1 MHEHILIALAGIGLI
16 AIVSQWLSWWL
27 KLPAILFLLL
37 SGIIAGPVTGWLDP
51 NALFGDL
58 LFPMVSLSVA
68 VILFEGSLTLKLD
81 QIRGLQQVVRN
92 LVSFGILVTWAVTT
106 IASYL
111 LLDIGWQ
118 LALLFGAVTVVTGP
132 TVIIPMLRTV
142 RPNARIANILRWEGI
157 VIDPIGA
164 LLAVLVFEFI
174 VSGRADGALG
184 HTLFGFGEILL
195 IGIAMGVVPGY
206 VFGLVLRQHLIPEY
220 LRNIATLSLV
230 FVVFV
235 GSNLIYSESGLL
247 AVTILGLW
255 LANMKDVQIEDILS
269 FKESLSLLL
278 ISGVFILLAARLDVN
293 ELGRLGWPAVYV
305 FLAIQFVARPLKVA
319 VSTLGSTLNWRERAL
334 LAWIAP
340 RGIVAAA
347 VSALFALRLQ
357 EQGMPQADL
366 LVPLTFMVIIG
377 TVVLQ
382 SASAR
387 FIARW
392 LNVAEPDPRGFLIIG
407 ANPVARAIGKAL
419 TDREFRV
426 ILTDTSWENAR
437 AARMGG
443 LPVYYGNPISAHADQ
458 HLDLVGIGRMLA
470 LSPVADVNVL
480 AGMRFRS
487 EFGRAAIYTI
497 QTAQEKAGAE
507 KLKAAEP
514 RRGYTL
520 FGTEVTFTMLS
531 SLISQGAD
539 IRATTLS
546 ESFTFDEYRQ
556 QHGHKAIPLFA
567 IDPRDR
573 IQVFVAD
580 GKLKPGPGWT
590 VLSLVQAEPQ
600 EKEDKVAG
608 SDQKQ

>member
-37 SGIIAGPVTGWLDP
+37 AGIVAGPVTGWLDP

-81 QIRGLQQVVRN
+81 QIRGLQRVVRN
-92 LVSFGILVTWAVTT
+92 LVSIGILVTWAITT

-184 HTLFGFGEILL
+184 HTLIGFGEILL
-195 IGIAMGVVPGY
+195 VGIAMGAVPGY
-206 VFGLVLRQHLIPEY
+206 LFGLLLRQHLIPEY
-220 LRNIATLSLV
+220 LRNVATLSLV

-255 LANMKDVQIEDILS
+255 LANMKNVHIEDIVS

-278 ISGVFILLAARLDVN
+278 ISAVFILLAARLDVT
-293 ELGRLGWPAVYV
+293 ELQQLGWPAVYV
-305 FLAIQFVARPLKVA
+305 FLVIQFVARPLKVA

-357 EQGMPQADL
+357 EQGMARADL

-387 FIARW
+387 FIAHW
-392 LNVAEPDPRGFLIIG
+392 LKVAEPDPRGFLIIG
-407 ANPVARAIGKAL
+407 ANPVARTIGKAL
-419 TDREFRV
+419 TENEFRV
-426 ILTDTSWENAR
+426 VLTDTSWENVR
-437 AARMGG
+437 AARMEG
-443 LPVYYGNPISAHADQ
+443 LPVYYGSPISAHADQ

-487 EFGRAAIYTI
+487 EFGPAAIYTV
-497 QTAQEKAGAE
+497 QTAQEKAAAE

-520 FGTEVTFTMLS
+520 FGPDVTFTMLS
-531 SLISQGAD
+531 SLISQGAE
-539 IRATTLS
+539 IHSTTLS
-546 ESFTFDEYRQ
+546 DSFTFDEYRQ
-556 QHGHKAIPLFA
+556 QYGHKAIPLFA
-567 IDPRDR
+567 IDPRGR
-573 IQVFVAD
+573 IQVFVAA
-580 GKLKPGPGWT
+580 GKLTPGADWT
-590 VLSLVQAEPQ
+590 VLSLVQAEA
-600 EKEDKVAG
+600 KEE
-608 SDQKQ
+608 QKSKE